1 MRGDGF
7 NGRGISTMVRNV
19 HMSDIIKILTILHNS
34 PFARKGWRNLRQ
46 LIACLLRVMPKT

>member
-19 HMSDIIKILTILHNS
+19 HISEIFKILTILHNS